1 MNKLLS
7 AGKKAVLIKA
17 LPFALL
23 TTLTIESQ
31 AFTQET
37 HKRIVIDAVSYMK
50 ANPETTE
57 FKRLK
62 AAANAAGY
70 TVEQMAEVM
79 GQAAYDVDDFEDT
92 FLCGSVTGDCVR
104 APVWGI
110 GSAFVNYSSF
120 WHFQNQSRGSD
131 VHGNDFGGYN
141 YDQLTVGD
149 SSDGITRAWLGG
161 DHLDDGPGGMDGWWG
176 MEDSEYNTYGVTEA
190 NYRQGSYSRKSM
202 YEDYEDMPFQPVDN
216 LGQYWYNQ
224 FWQQPSAQTLGFALH
239 TTDLLVPMHTWTTLG
254 RNHSGWEGWVRDYY
268 DDEGLNDFDL
278 VSQALQTF
286 TPPVPGNPEIR
297 ETLTQ
302 GGTLSYSTG
311 AVVLSS
317 TEHEDRKQVAR
328 NLVPHAIAMAVHVL
342 NHAALRF

>member
-1 MNKLLS
+1 MTLPSWKKGMLL
-7 AGKKAVLIKA
+7 KA

-23 TTLTIESQ
+23 ASVATESQ
-31 AFTQET
+31 AFKQET
-37 HKRIVIDAVSYMK
+37 HKRIVIDAVNYMK
-50 ANPETTE
+50 ANPDTTE
-57 FKRLK
+57 FNRLQ

-70 TVEQMAEVM
+70 TIDQMAEVL
-79 GQAAYDVDDFEDT
+79 GQSAYDVDDFEDT
-92 FLCGSVTGDCVR
+92 FLCGAITGDCVR
-104 APVWGI
+104 APVWNI
-110 GSAFVNYSSF
+110 GVAFGTSYTSW

-141 YDQLTVGD
+141 YSQSTVAD
-149 SSDGITRAWLGG
+149 SEDEITKTWLVG
-161 DHLDDGPGGMDGWWG
+161 DHLDDGRGGMRGWWG
-176 MEDSEYNTYGVTEA
+176 MEDSEYDSYGVTEA
-190 NYRQGSYSRKSM
+190 NYRQGSYSNKSM
-202 YEDYEDMPFQPVDN
+202 YDDFEEMPFQPVDN

-239 TTDLLVPMHTWTTLG
+239 TTDLLVPMHTWSTLG

-268 DDEGLNDFDL
+268 DQEGLNDFDR
-278 VSQALQTF
+278 VANALQSF

-311 AVVLSS
+311 SLVLSS
-317 TEHEDRKQVAR
+317 TDHEDRKEVAQR
-328 NLVPHAIAMAVHVL
+328 LVPHAIAMAVHIL